1 MVGIVLADGPPP
13 VRHLTVT
20 GTNNQNVDIPPG
32 DPNYEIQGE
41 ATLAADAKLVWIQP
55 HQHYRGRYFEMN
67 VIYPNGERK
76 MVLRVPNYRFDWQV
90 GYELAEPID
99 LPAGTRLETIGRYDN
114 SAANKFNPDPTARV
128 RFGLQS
134 NDEMH
139 VAFMGVLVDA
149 KADPTRIFVR
159 RGRGVPPPAQ

>member
-1 MVGIVLADGPPP
+1 
-13 VRHLTVT
+13 
-20 GTNNQNVDIPPG
+20 
-32 DPNYEIQGE
+32 
-41 ATLAADAKLVWIQP
+41 
-55 HQHYRGRYFEMN
+55 MN
-67 VIYPNGERK
+67 VVYPNGERK

-99 LPAGTRLETIGRYDN
+99 LPAGTRLETTGRYDN

-159 RGRGVPPPAQ
+159 RGRGTPPPAQ

>member
-1 MVGIVLADGPPP
+1 V
-13 VRHLTVT
+13 
-20 GTNNQNVDIPPG
+20 
-32 DPNYEIQGE
+32 
-41 ATLAADAKLVWIQP
+41 QP
-55 HQHYRGRYFEMN
+55 HQHYRGRHFEMQ
-67 VIYPNGERK
+67 VVYPNGERK

-99 LPAGTRLETIGRYDN
+99 LPKGTRIETLGRYDN
-114 SAANKFNPDPTARV
+114 SAANKFNPDATARV

-149 KADPTRIFVR
+149 KADPRGIFVR
-159 RGRGVPPPAQ
+159 RGRGVPPAQ